1 MKSMSRFLLALIPA
15 LAVSL
20 ASSVAAPQ
28 QLPNPDFTK
37 GEPIPE
43 GATHDWTL
51 GATGARGWMYSHQL
65 ETTKAR
71 QIRITAVAKGSPA
84 DGVLEIGDV
93 ILGVAGGMFQ
103 SDPRVEFGRALTA
116 AETEAARGQLK
127 LTRWRDGRTRE
138 VVVKL
143 PVLGT
148 YSATAPYDCRKSA
161 RILQMGCKALAERMQ
176 QPDYERSQ
184 SPITR
189 SLNALAL
196 LASGESEYLPLVKRE
211 TEWASGYSV
220 QSMATWYYGYVL
232 ALLAEYQLATGDKTY
247 EDGLRRIA
255 MEAANGQSIVGS
267 WGHKF
272 AGPDGRLVGYGMMN
286 APGLPLTTALILA
299 REAGVKEP
307 QIDLAIDRSAKF
319 LRFYI
324 GKGAIPY
331 GDHHPWVQ
339 THEDNGKCGMTAV
352 MFNLMG
358 EEKGTEFFARM
369 SLASHGSERDTG
381 HTGNFWNMTW
391 AMPAVAL
398 SGPEAAGA
406 WMREFGAWYY
416 DLARGWDGS
425 FRHQGPPQPRPDSTG
440 RWDATGAYLLAYA
453 MPLEKIHLTGKS
465 PSIAPQLD
473 AETVAQTLRDGRGW
487 SNSDRNS
494 AYDSLKTDQLLER
507 LSSWSP
513 IVRERAASAL
523 ARRKDVAVEPIVKLL
538 DSPDLNTRLGACK
551 ALGQLGDRAAP
562 AVPALRDTLKA
573 DDMWLRLEAAA
584 ALAGIGEPAMAAA
597 PDMLEMLAREPG
609 PDDPRGMEQRYL
621 CFALFNRDGLL
632 GKSLDGVD
640 RDLLM
645 KAVRAGLKNQDGRAR
660 GAIGSVY
667 QSLGFEALKPLL
679 PAIHEAIHTPSP
691 SGIMFSEQI
700 RMAGL
705 ELFTKHRVAE
715 GIDLMADY
723 IRHQKHHGSEKR
735 QPVVLQMLES
745 YGKHAQ
751 RVLPQL
757 EAAADYNE
765 NDPAD
770 YPRKLSLEKAQGIRE
785 SIERI
790 KAATD
795 EPSLISINDA

>member
-1 MKSMSRFLLALIPA
+1 MPRFLFALLSA
-15 LAVSL
+15 LACSL
-20 ASSVAAPQ
+20 ATSVAAPQ

-84 DGVLEIGDV
+84 DGVLETGDV

-127 LTRWRDGRTRE
+127 LTRWRDGRTQE

-148 YSATAPYDCRKSA
+148 YSATAPYDCKKSA
-161 RILQMGCKALAERMQ
+161 RILQMGCKALAERMK

-220 QSMATWYYGYVL
+220 NSMATWYYGYVL
-232 ALLAEYQLATGDKTY
+232 TLLAEYQLATGDKTF

-331 GDHHPWVQ
+331 GDHHPWIQ

-369 SLASHGSERDTG
+369 SLASHGPERDTG

-398 SGPEAAGA
+398 SGPQAAGA

-453 MPLEKIHLTGKS
+453 MPLKKIHLTGKS

-523 ARRKDVAVEPIVKLL
+523 ARRQDVAVEPIVKLL
-538 DSPDLNTRLGACK
+538 ESPDLNTRLGACK
-551 ALGQLGDRAAP
+551 ALGQFRDRAAP

-621 CFALFNRDGLL
+621 CFALFNRAGLL
-632 GKSLDGVD
+632 GKSLDSVD

-660 GAIGSVY
+660 GAFDSVY
-667 QSLGFEALKPLL
+667 QNLAFQELKPLL

-757 EAAADYNE
+757 EAAADYIE

-795 EPSLISINDA
+795 EPSLISIKDV